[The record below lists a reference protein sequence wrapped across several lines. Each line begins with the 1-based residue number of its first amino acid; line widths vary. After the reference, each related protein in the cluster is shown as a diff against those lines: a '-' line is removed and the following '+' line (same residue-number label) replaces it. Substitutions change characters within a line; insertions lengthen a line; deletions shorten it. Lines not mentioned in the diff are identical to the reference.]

1 MNGVRPSIAI
11 RRADPEDFG
20 LVTRIFEDES
30 TTSGTLQT
38 PFPSKERWKKLM
50 AEPAEGD
57 YLLLAFV
64 DGEIAGLAGLH
75 PVGKSP
81 RRAHARMLSICVIA
95 PFQGKGVSTK
105 LMQAL
110 MELADKWLPVTRI
123 ELTVFSDNVRAIKL
137 YERFGFVAEGTHKA
151 YALRDG
157 AYADTLAM
165 ARVRAKKPGV

>member
-1 MNGVRPSIAI
+1 MAITI
-11 RRADPEDFG
+11 RRADPDDFE
-20 LVTRIFEDES
+20 LVTRIFEDDS

-50 AEPAEGD
+50 AEPVDGD

-75 PVGKSP
+75 PTGRSL

-95 PFQGKGVSTK
+95 PYQGKGVSTK

-110 MELADKWLPVTRI
+110 VDLADKWLPITRI

-137 YERFGFVAEGTHKA
+137 YERFGFECEGDHKA

-157 AYADTLAM
+157 IYADTLAM
-165 ARVRAKKPGV
+165 ARIRAQNRAE